1 MKKFILTAAAIAF
14 GLSMSVA
21 GSAAA
26 ADDKTLAEIHG
37 KNWPEATGWAKK
49 DTCMGC
55 HGSYADLA
63 KATAKLEPNPHFS
76 HLGDVN
82 CQECHKGDKAE
93 PELMCN
99 SCHNFTLRE
108 KAPAKK

>member
-26 ADDKTLAEIHG
+26 ADAKTLAEIHG

-63 KATAKLEPNPHFS
+63 KATTKLEPNPHFS

>member
-26 ADDKTLAEIHG
+26 ADAQPPAEIHG
-37 KNWPEATGWAKK
+37 KNWPGATGWARK

>member
-26 ADDKTLAEIHG
+26 ADAKTLAEIHG

-108 KAPAKK
+108 KTPAKK

>member
-26 ADDKTLAEIHG
+26 ADAKTLAEIQG